1 VSLTRDVLLVED
13 DAVLVARIV
22 HALEIRQLEFDV
34 ARDALEATSLLSE
47 TRYKVVVVDLILPRG
62 SGFEIV
68 EFIRS
73 GGLSTK
79 LSTLVIT
86 AADPSALAGLDR
98 GVVKTLFFKPL
109 NVEHLA
115 NYVQAL
121 ATSP

>member
-1 VSLTRDVLLVED
+1 VLLVED
-13 DAVLVARIV
+13 DAVLVARVV
-22 HALEIRQLEFDV
+22 HALEMRQMTIDV
-34 ARDALEATSLLSE
+34 AKDALEAKRLLSE
-47 TRYKVVVVDLILPRG
+47 GRYKVLVVDLILPRG

-68 EFIRS
+68 AFVRS
-73 GGLSTK
+73 SGLSTK

-98 GVVKTLFFKPL
+98 AVVKTLFFKPL